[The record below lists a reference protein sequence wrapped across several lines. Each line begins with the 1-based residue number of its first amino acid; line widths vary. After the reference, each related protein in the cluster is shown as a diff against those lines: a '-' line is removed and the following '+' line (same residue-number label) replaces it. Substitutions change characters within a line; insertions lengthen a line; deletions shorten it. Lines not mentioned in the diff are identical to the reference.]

1 MKKKR
6 TPELPPVIKALQN
19 EHNAKLHLPLDM
31 FTAVNCD
38 ASDVAE
44 PFLREEDIVLIK
56 VFTYGPKPYA
66 CSDCLDIVA
75 VVSRPTTEDEPASL
89 CILHSDVSA
98 VGPPALTPVKF
109 GEECVL
115 SDFVPSAYPLG
126 YVEYVF
132 HTALVIRRL
141 TDEARIAKNTYFR
154 NRFMF
159 CAFHQLGRIPALGQG
174 PLRHVLS
181 FIEKY

>member
-1 MKKKR
+1 MKKKP
-6 TPELPPVIKALQN
+6 TPEFPLVIRALQN
-19 EHNAKLHLPLDM
+19 ERNAKLHLPLDM
-31 FTAVNCD
+31 FTAGNCD
-38 ASDVAE
+38 ACDVAE
-44 PFLREEDIVLIK
+44 PFLREDDIVLIK

-89 CILHSDVSA
+89 CILHSDVA
-98 VGPPALTPVKF
+98 TVGPPALAPVKF
-109 GEECVL
+109 GEERVI
-115 SDFVPSAYPLG
+115 SDFVPSAYPVG
-126 YVEYVF
+126 YVEDVF

-141 TDEARIAKNTYFR
+141 THETRITKNTYFR
-154 NRFMF
+154 NRFLF
-159 CAFHQLGRIPALGQG
+159 CAFHQLGYIPALGQR